1 MAEDYKLIDNEEKH
15 RYEFQIDDKIAEIDY
30 IKSNNGEIYLVHTEV
45 PASLGGK
52 GVGSQLAEKV
62 LSDIERQGLRLVPL
76 CPFVA
81 GYIHKHPEW
90 KRIVMRGKE
99 SRIHKWRINHHM
111 AAGNVSARRNM
122 RKNVTQ
128 CISPE
133 RKTVGT
139 N

>member
-62 LSDIERQGLRLVPL
+62 LSDIERKGLRLEPL
-76 CPFVA
+76 CQFVA
-81 GYIHKHPEW
+81 GYIHNQPEW
-90 KRIVMRGKE
+90 KRIEMRGIQIK
-99 SRIHKWRINHHM
+99 
-111 AAGNVSARRNM
+111 
-122 RKNVTQ
+122 
-128 CISPE
+128 
-133 RKTVGT
+133 
-139 N
+139 

>member
-62 LSDIERQGLRLVPL
+62 LSDIERLVPL

-90 KRIVMRGKE
+90 KRIVMRG
-99 SRIHKWRINHHM
+99 IHIK
-111 AAGNVSARRNM
+111 
-122 RKNVTQ
+122 
-128 CISPE
+128 
-133 RKTVGT
+133 
-139 N
+139 